1 MNWYLAKIVYRII
14 CGNGEHTAQFDEQ
27 LRLIAADNEETAF
40 EKAQQVGQKE
50 QDCFANVNQEMVQ
63 WKFINVAELYKLQ
76 ELIDGAEVYSM
87 IKETGDAHSYIQFID
102 EKANH
107 IRQRTTHQILQLL

>member
-1 MNWYLAKIVYRII
+1 MNWYLTKIVYRII
-14 CGNGEHTAQFDEQ
+14 CGNREHTAQFDEQ

-40 EKAQQVGQKE
+40 EKARQIGEKE
-50 QDCFANVNQEMVQ
+50 QDCFTNINQEMVQ

-87 IKETGDAHSYIQFID
+87 IRESSDASSYIQFIH
-102 EKANH
+102 EKARL
-107 IRQRTTHQILQLL
+107 IQQKQTHQLLQLF